1 MANEWPSMSL
11 REAGVSLIDCEHR
24 TPPAAE
30 CGYPYVGIPQLKDG
44 RINLNSARR
53 IAREHFDEWRRKAD
67 PETFDVVLSRRCNP
81 GETGHVP
88 KDSNFALGQNL
99 VLLRSDGK
107 RVVKPFLRWLVRG
120 PQWWE
125 QVSKY
130 INVGAVFDS
139 LKCADIPELRLRIPP
154 LTEQRTIACIL
165 GTLDDKIELN
175 RRMNETLEAMARA
188 LFKDWFVDFGPV
200 RAKAEGRDP
209 GLPQS
214 LADLFPS
221 RLVDSQL
228 SEIPE
233 GWEAVTLPALIEL
246 NPLRSL
252 RKGDMAPYLD
262 MANMPTSGHT
272 PNEVIAR
279 RYGSGMRYINGDTLV
294 ARITPCLE
302 NGKTAYV
309 DFLKDG
315 QTGWGSTEYL
325 VMRSKSPLPC
335 EFAYLLARSDR
346 FRDFAIQ
353 NMTGT
358 SGRQRVPAKAFSQF
372 MLPSPTRRV
381 AEAFEQLVQPLVAR
395 ISRADAESR
404 TLSAARDALLPKL
417 TSGEIRLR
425 DAEKA
430 AEAVA

>member
-1 MANEWPSMSL
+1 MDLSES
-11 REAGVSLIDCEHR
+11 E
-24 TPPAAE
+24 
-30 CGYPYVGIPQLKDG
+30 KG
-44 RINLNSARR
+44 RFCIHPGDLLFARR
-53 IAREHFDEWRRKAD
+53 SLVAEGAGKC
-67 PETFDVVLSRRCNP
+67 TVVL
-81 GETGHVP
+81 E
-88 KDSNFALGQNL
+88 
-99 VLLRSDGK
+99 
-107 RVVKPFLRWLVRG
+107 
-120 PQWWE
+120 
-125 QVSKY
+125 VSEPTTFESSIIRARPDTTKS
-130 INVGAVFDS
+130 DS
-139 LKCADIPELRLRIPP
+139 LFLYYYFKSPQGLHALDSIRRQVAVAGITGSDLARLNVRLPP
-154 LTEQRTIACIL
+154 LSHQRAIAHIL
-165 GTLDDKIELN
+165 GTLDDKIDLN

-188 LFKDWFVDFGPV
+188 LFKDWFVDFGPARV
-200 RAKAEGRDP
+200 KAEGRDP

-228 SEIPE
+228 GEIPE
-233 GWEAVTLPALIEL
+233 GWDAVTLPELIEL

-279 RYGSGMRYINGDTLV
+279 PFGSGMRYINGDTLV

-325 VMRSKSPLPC
+325 VMRPKSPLPC

-358 SGRQRVPAKAFSQF
+358 SGRQRVPSKAFSQF
-372 MLPSPTRRV
+372 MLPSPKRRV
-381 AEAFEQLVQPLVAR
+381 AEAFEQLVRPLVAR
-395 ISRADAESR
+395 ISQADAESR

-430 AEAVA
+430 VEAVA